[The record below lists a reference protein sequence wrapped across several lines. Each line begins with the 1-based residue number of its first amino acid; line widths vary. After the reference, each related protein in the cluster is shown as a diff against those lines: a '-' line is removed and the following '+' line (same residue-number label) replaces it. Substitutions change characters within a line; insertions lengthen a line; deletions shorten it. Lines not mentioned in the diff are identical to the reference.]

1 MGGVHPS
8 ENKLSGAKPIEVLPL
23 PDVVTIPLA
32 QHIGAP
38 AVAKVAKGDK
48 VLTGQLIAEAGSF
61 MSANIHSP
69 ISGTVTAVDMVVNG
83 QGLRQMMITI
93 RRDDWAEGIDRSETI
108 VRECTLSAQEIV
120 ARIKDA
126 GIVGMGGA
134 TFPTHV
140 KLSIPPGK
148 KAESLIINGVE
159 CEPYLT
165 SDHRTMLEHGEELL
179 VGVTIL
185 MKAIAVEKAYI
196 GIENNKPDAIAHLR
210 RLAQGYKGIE
220 VVPLKVKYPQGAE
233 KQLIYA
239 VTRRKVPCGGLPADV
254 GVVVSNVHTAYSVA
268 RAVYNGEPSYKRA
281 MTVSGSGVQN
291 PGNFWVRTGTSYQFI
306 YDTLDKDVSLP
317 EKNVK
322 IISGGPMMGFAQPS
336 MRVCTT
342 KGSSSLLFLTEQDV
356 ENKPRTQCI
365 NCAGCA
371 KVCPMHLMPMKI
383 EAAVLSGDWEDAKK
397 YGVLNCIEC
406 GCCAYNCP
414 AKRPL
419 TQAIRLGKKTIKE
432 KKI

>member
-1 MGGVHPS
+1 
-8 ENKLSGAKPIEVLPL
+8 
-23 PDVVTIPLA
+23 
-32 QHIGAP
+32 
-38 AVAKVAKGDK
+38 
-48 VLTGQLIAEAGSF
+48 
-61 MSANIHSP
+61 
-69 ISGTVTAVDMVVNG
+69 
-83 QGLRQMMITI
+83 
-93 RRDDWAEGIDRSETI
+93 
-108 VRECTLSAQEIV
+108 
-120 ARIKDA
+120 
-126 GIVGMGGA
+126 MGGA

-140 KLSIPPGK
+140 KLSPK
-148 KAESLIINGVE
+148 THVDTLIINAAE
-159 CEPYLT
+159 CEPYITCDYRLL
-165 SDHRTMLEHGEELL
+165 LEKTDEFIAGVLL
-179 VGVTIL
+179 L
-185 MKAIAVEKAYI
+185 KKALGAEHVFI
-196 GIENNKPDAIAHLR
+196 GIEKNKPEAIKKLIADC
-210 RLAQGYKGIE
+210 ADTDIA
-220 VVPLKVKYPQGAE
+220 VAPCKVKYPQGAE

-306 YDTLDKDVSLP
+306 YDTLDKDESLP

>member
-1 MGGVHPS
+1 MQG
-8 ENKLSGAKPIEVLPL
+8 E
-23 PDVVTIPLA
+23 IP
-32 QHIGAP
+32 
-38 AVAKVAKGDK
+38 
-48 VLTGQLIAEAGSF
+48 AGR
-61 MSANIHSP
+61 
-69 ISGTVTAVDMVVNG
+69 G
-83 QGLRQMMITI
+83 
-93 RRDDWAEGIDRSETI
+93 
-108 VRECTLSAQEIV
+108 
-120 ARIKDA
+120 
-126 GIVGMGGA
+126 
-134 TFPTHV
+134 
-140 KLSIPPGK
+140 
-148 KAESLIINGVE
+148 
-159 CEPYLT
+159 
-165 SDHRTMLEHGEELL
+165 
-179 VGVTIL
+179 
-185 MKAIAVEKAYI
+185 
-196 GIENNKPDAIAHLR
+196 
-210 RLAQGYKGIE
+210 
-220 VVPLKVKYPQGAE
+220 

-383 EAAVLSGDWEDAKK
+383 EAAVLSGDWEDAKNTAFLTASNAVAALIT
-397 YGVLNCIEC
+397 VLRN
-406 GCCAYNCP
+406 ARSLRQSVLARKP
-414 AKRPL
+414 
-419 TQAIRLGKKTIKE
+419 
-432 KKI
+432 